1 MTVLSTPQS
10 RSPLP
15 DVIARHPAAIF
26 LLVVASQFV
35 VWTVLPSVFYRALP
49 LDGVEALIYG
59 REWQLGYAKLPPLP
73 WWAAEAVYRVLPY
86 DAAYYA
92 LSQTFIAITLAIVW
106 CTSKRIVGQLGALA
120 AVLIICGLDYFHS
133 ASTSFNHDVAQ
144 LPFWA
149 LAGYAL
155 HAALRGGR
163 SRDWALL
170 GVALG
175 GAVWA
180 KYFVVIL
187 AVPIAL
193 FLLLDR
199 DARQNVTKPGPW
211 IALAAGLIVVLP
223 HLVWLIQH
231 NFAPFDYVDRRAAP
245 SRGVLDHI
253 VHPAQFFIRQL
264 GYLVPPVLIA
274 APMIYF
280 SRRKPAAA
288 AGEPGSLRGIDS
300 FDRRI
305 VTMLAF
311 GPMATMLVLS
321 AVTGRGTI
329 ALWGYPLWLYFGLW
343 LVMMYRDGLSPV
355 SLTWMTGFWAAVLV
369 VSALLIMI
377 FKSGL
382 LGLSY
387 VRRSHEFP
395 GPELAAE
402 ISRQYRAATGREP
415 AYVIGPQIEAGNI
428 SRYTPSR
435 PRVVLDADFSKAP
448 WIDRADLNA
457 KGAILIWNPSDDGKM
472 PDHLARIAK
481 GAPQQPPIVIPVA
494 KGRFKFHFAWAI
506 VPPSK

>member
-1 MTVLSTPQS
+1 MTALATRKSRASLS
-10 RSPLP
+10 
-15 DVIARHPAAIF
+15 DFIARHPAAVF

-35 VWTVLPSVFYRALP
+35 VWTVLPSLLYRALP

-59 REWQLGYAKLPPLP
+59 REWQLGYVKLPPLP

-92 LSQTFIAITLAIVW
+92 LSQTFIAVTLAIVW
-106 CTSKRIVGQLGALA
+106 CTSKRIVGPLGALA
-120 AVLIICGLDYFHS
+120 SILIICGLDYFHS

-163 SRDWALL
+163 YRDWALL
-170 GVALG
+170 GAALG

-193 FLLLDR
+193 FILLDR
-199 DARQNVTKPGPW
+199 DARQNLKRPGPW
-211 IALAAGLIVVLP
+211 IAVAAGLIVVLP
-223 HLVWLIQH
+223 HLIWLIQN
-231 NFAPFDYVDRRAAP
+231 NFAPFEYVDRRAAP

-253 VHPAQFFIRQL
+253 VHPVQFLIRQL

-274 APMIYF
+274 APLIYF
-280 SRRKPAAA
+280 SRRKPTAASGE
-288 AGEPGSLRGIDS
+288 AGSARKIDS
-300 FDRRI
+300 YDRRI
-305 VTMLAF
+305 VTLLAF
-311 GPMATMLVLS
+311 GPIITMLALS

-343 LVMMYRDGLSPV
+343 LVMIFKDGLLPI
-355 SLTWMTGFWAAVLV
+355 SLTWMTGFWAAVLIA
-369 VSALLIMI
+369 SAILIMI

-382 LGLSY
+382 FGLSY

-395 GPELAAE
+395 GPQLAAE
-402 ISRQYRAATGREP
+402 IDRQYRAVTGHEP

-435 PRVVLDADFSKAP
+435 PRVVIDADFRSAP
-448 WIDRADLNA
+448 WINRADLKA
-457 KGAILIWNPSDDGKM
+457 KGAILIWNPNDEGTM
-472 PDHLARIAK
+472 PSHLAQIAN

-494 KGRFKFHFAWAI
+494 NGRFKFHFAWAI
-506 VPPSK
+506 VPPS

>member
-1 MTVLSTPQS
+1 MTALATRESRASLS
-10 RSPLP
+10 
-15 DVIARHPAAIF
+15 DFIARHPAAVF

-35 VWTVLPSVFYRALP
+35 VWTVLPSLLYRALP

-59 REWQLGYAKLPPLP
+59 REWQLGYVKLPPLP

-92 LSQTFIAITLAIVW
+92 LSQTFIAVTLAIVW
-106 CTSKRIVGQLGALA
+106 CTSKRIVGPLGALA
-120 AVLIICGLDYFHS
+120 SILIICGLDYFHS

-163 SRDWALL
+163 YRDWALL
-170 GVALG
+170 GAALG

-193 FLLLDR
+193 FILLDR
-199 DARQNVTKPGPW
+199 DARQNLKRPGPW
-211 IALAAGLIVVLP
+211 IAVAAGLIVVLP
-223 HLVWLIQH
+223 HLIWLIQN
-231 NFAPFDYVDRRAAP
+231 NFAPFEYVDRRAAP

-253 VHPAQFFIRQL
+253 VHPVQFLIRQL

-274 APMIYF
+274 APLIYF
-280 SRRKPAAA
+280 SRRKPTAASGE
-288 AGEPGSLRGIDS
+288 AGSARKIDS
-300 FDRRI
+300 YDRRI
-305 VTMLAF
+305 VTLLAF
-311 GPMATMLVLS
+311 GPIITMLALS

-343 LVMMYRDGLSPV
+343 LVMIFKDGLLPI
-355 SLTWMTGFWAAVLV
+355 SLTWMTGFWAAVLIA
-369 VSALLIMI
+369 SAILIMI

-382 LGLSY
+382 FGLSY

-395 GPELAAE
+395 GPQLAAE
-402 ISRQYRAATGREP
+402 IDRQYRAVTGHEP

-435 PRVVLDADFSKAP
+435 PRVVIDADFRSAP
-448 WIDRADLNA
+448 WINRADLKA
-457 KGAILIWNPSDDGKM
+457 KGAILIWNPNDEGKI
-472 PDHLARIAK
+472 PSHLAQIAN

-494 KGRFKFHFAWAI
+494 NGRFKFHFAWAI
-506 VPPSK
+506 VPPS

>member
-1 MTVLSTPQS
+1 MTVLSTHQS
-10 RSPLP
+10 RTSLP
-15 DVIARHPAAIF
+15 VFIARHPAAVF

-35 VWTVLPSVFYRALP
+35 VWTALPSLFYRALP

-59 REWQLGYAKLPPLP
+59 REWQLGYVKLPPLP
-73 WWAAEAVYRVLPY
+73 WWAAEAVYRILPY

-106 CTSKRIVGQLGALA
+106 WTSQRIVGPLGALA
-120 AVLIICGLDYFHS
+120 SILIICGFDYFHS

-163 SRDWALL
+163 HRDWALL
-170 GVALG
+170 GAALG

-180 KYFVVIL
+180 KYFVVVL
-187 AVPIAL
+187 TVPIVL
-193 FLLLDR
+193 FVLLDR
-199 DARQNVTKPGPW
+199 DARQNVKKPGSW
-211 IALAAGLIVVLP
+211 IALAAGFIVVLP
-223 HLVWLIQH
+223 HLIWLIQH

-245 SRGVLDHI
+245 SRGFFDHI
-253 VHPAQFFIRQL
+253 VRPAQFLVGQL
-264 GYLVPPVLIA
+264 GYLILPVLIA
-274 APMIYF
+274 APLVYF
-280 SRRKPAAA
+280 SRRQPPAASSET
-288 AGEPGSLRGIDS
+288 GNSGKIDS

-305 VTMLAF
+305 VTLLAF
-311 GPMATMLVLS
+311 GPALTMVALT

-329 ALWGYPLWLYFGLW
+329 ALWGYPLWLYLGLW
-343 LVMMYRDGLSPV
+343 LVMLYRDGLSPI
-355 SLTWMTGFWAAVLV
+355 SLAWMTRFWAAVLIG
-369 VSALLIMI
+369 SALLILV
-377 FKSGL
+377 FKSGV

-395 GPELAAE
+395 GPALAAE
-402 ISRQYRAATGREP
+402 INRQYRAVTGREP

-435 PRVVLDADFSKAP
+435 PRVVIDADFRSAP
-448 WIDRADLNA
+448 WIDRADLKA
-457 KGAILIWNPSDDGKM
+457 KGTILIWNPNDEGKM
-472 PDHLARIAK
+472 PAHLAQIAN

-494 KGRFKFHFAWAI
+494 NGRFKFYFAWAI
-506 VPPSK
+506 VPPSE

>member
-1 MTVLSTPQS
+1 MTVISTHES
-10 RSPLP
+10 RISPS
-15 DVIARHPAAIF
+15 DFIARHPAAVF

-35 VWTVLPSVFYRALP
+35 VWTVLPSLLYRALP

-59 REWQLGYAKLPPLP
+59 REWQLGYFKLPPLP

-92 LSQTFIAITLAIVW
+92 LSQTFIAVTLAIVW
-106 CTSKRIVGQLGALA
+106 CTSRRIVGPLGALA
-120 AVLIICGLDYFHS
+120 SILIICGLDYFHS

-163 SRDWALL
+163 YRDWALL
-170 GVALG
+170 GAALG

-187 AVPIAL
+187 AVPIIL
-193 FLLLDR
+193 FILLDR
-199 DARQNVTKPGPW
+199 DARQNLKRPGPW
-211 IALAAGLIVVLP
+211 IAVATGFIVVLP
-223 HLVWLIQH
+223 HLIWLIQH
-231 NFAPFDYVDRRAAP
+231 NFAPFEYVDRRAAP
-245 SRGVLDHI
+245 SRGILDHI
-253 VHPAQFFIRQL
+253 VHPAQFLIRQL

-274 APMIYF
+274 APLIYF
-280 SRRKPAAA
+280 SRQKPASVS
-288 AGEPGSLRGIDS
+288 GETGSPSKIDS
-300 FDRRI
+300 YDRRI
-305 VTMLAF
+305 VTLLAF
-311 GPMATMLVLS
+311 GPIITMLAFS

-343 LVMMYRDGLSPV
+343 LVMTYKDGLSPV
-355 SLTWMTGFWAAVLV
+355 SLTWMTGFWAAVLIA
-369 VSALLIMI
+369 SALLIMI

-382 LGLSY
+382 FGLSY

-395 GPELAAE
+395 GPQLAAE
-402 ISRQYRAATGREP
+402 IDRQYLAATGREP

-435 PRVVLDADFSKAP
+435 PRVIIDADFRSAP
-448 WIDRADLNA
+448 WIDRADLKA
-457 KGAILIWNPSDDGKM
+457 KGAILIWNPNDEGTM
-472 PDHLARIAK
+472 PAHLAQIAN

-494 KGRFKFHFAWAI
+494 NGRFKFHFAWAI
-506 VPPSK
+506 VPPS

>member
-1 MTVLSTPQS
+1 MTVLSARNSHT
-10 RSPLP
+10 SPS
-15 DVIARHPAAIF
+15 DFIARHPVAVF

-35 VWTVLPSVFYRALP
+35 VWTVLPSLFYRALP

-59 REWQLGYAKLPPLP
+59 REWQLGYVKLPPLP

-106 CTSKRIVGQLGALA
+106 WTSQRIVGPLGALA
-120 AVLIICGLDYFHS
+120 SVLIICGLDYFHS

-163 SRDWALL
+163 YRDWALL
-170 GVALG
+170 GAALG

-193 FLLLDR
+193 FILLDR
-199 DARQNVTKPGPW
+199 DARQNLKRPGPW
-211 IALAAGLIVVLP
+211 IAVAAGLIVVLP
-223 HLVWLIQH
+223 HLIWLIQH

-245 SRGVLDHI
+245 SRGLLDHI
-253 VHPAQFFIRQL
+253 VHPAQFLIRQL

-274 APMIYF
+274 APLIYF
-280 SRRKPAAA
+280 SWRKYPTASS
-288 AGEPGSLRGIDS
+288 ETGSTRKIDS
-300 FDRRI
+300 YDRRI
-305 VTMLAF
+305 VTLLAF
-311 GPMATMLVLS
+311 GPILTMLALS

-343 LVMMYRDGLSPV
+343 LVMTYKDGLSPI

-369 VSALLIMI
+369 ASALLIMI
-377 FKSGL
+377 FKSGVF
-382 LGLSY
+382 GLSY

-395 GPELAAE
+395 GPQLAAE
-402 ISRQYRAATGREP
+402 IDRQYRAVTGREP

-435 PRVVLDADFSKAP
+435 PRVVIDADFRSAP
-448 WIDRADLNA
+448 WIDRADLKA
-457 KGAILIWNPSDDGKM
+457 KGAILIWNPNDEGTM
-472 PDHLARIAK
+472 PPHLAQIAN

-494 KGRFKFHFAWAI
+494 NGRFKFHFAWAI
-506 VPPSK
+506 VPPG